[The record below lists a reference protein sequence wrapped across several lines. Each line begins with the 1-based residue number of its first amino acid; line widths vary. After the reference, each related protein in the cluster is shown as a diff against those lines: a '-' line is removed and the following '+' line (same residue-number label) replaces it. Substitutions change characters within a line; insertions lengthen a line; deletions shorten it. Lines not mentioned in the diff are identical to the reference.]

1 MMSLW
6 PACPILL
13 ISQANAPWAF
23 TTTRDLPFYYFMA
36 ANFATS
42 DRWFS
47 PAPTRTHPNRFYWM
61 AATSQGVISPPD
73 QQITPKTIFEVMDN
87 NNISWKIYTTDGHT
101 YFSYFIYFNAHHA
114 NVVPLSQYFT
124 DVKNGT
130 LPQVAYIETGIEIN
144 GTSSSGVDEHP
155 KSNIQI
161 GAQFA
166 AKADQCS
173 YDQPV
178 MERYRFH

>member
-1 MMSLW
+1 
-6 PACPILL
+6 
-13 ISQANAPWAF
+13 
-23 TTTRDLPFYYFMA
+23 
-36 ANFATS
+36 
-42 DRWFS
+42 
-47 PAPTRTHPNRFYWM
+47 
-61 AATSQGVISPPD
+61 
-73 QQITPKTIFEVMDN
+73 MDN
-87 NNISWKIYTTDGHT
+87 NHISWKIYTTDGHT
-101 YFSYFIYFNAHHA
+101 YFSYFSYFNAHHA

-166 AKADQCS
+166 AK
-173 YDQPV
+173 
-178 MERYRFH
+178 R